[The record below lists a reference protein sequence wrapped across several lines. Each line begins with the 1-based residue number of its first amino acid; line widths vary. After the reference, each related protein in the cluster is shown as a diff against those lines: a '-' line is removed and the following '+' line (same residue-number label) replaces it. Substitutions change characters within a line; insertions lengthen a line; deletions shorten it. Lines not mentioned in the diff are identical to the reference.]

1 MVKQGAMYSDMQLID
16 VVYHIVKFVRKLAYG
31 QLLERF
37 SRWNNG
43 DLLNLLVE
51 ITPAYLASTSV
62 DGSLSK
68 KDLDE
73 IFLLKDAIY

>member
-1 MVKQGAMYSDMQLID
+1 MYSDMQLID

-37 SRWNNG
+37 SVWNNG

-51 ITPAYLASTSV
+51 ITPAYLASTRI

-68 KDLDE
+68 EDLDE